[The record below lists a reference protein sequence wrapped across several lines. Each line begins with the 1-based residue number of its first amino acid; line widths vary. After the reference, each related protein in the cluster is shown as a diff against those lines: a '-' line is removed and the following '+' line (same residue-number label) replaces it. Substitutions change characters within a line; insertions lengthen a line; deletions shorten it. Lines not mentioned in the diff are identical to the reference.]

1 MRLVEVRD
9 LLAGQGWFDLTQ
21 YRLGLEGGT
30 PMHWSRLVDLPIAI
44 LVKLGGFFL
53 AQEQAEAVA
62 LTLRP
67 LLLIPLLLYPLGLAA
82 RPLSGPVAMPGALG
96 SEDRRGGSECGRT
109 CMYRGDAV

>member
-30 PMHWSRLVDLPIAI
+30 PMHWSRLVDLPIAL

-62 LTLRP
+62 LTLWP
-67 LLLIPLLLYPLGLAA
+67 LLLIPLRSEERRVGKEWFSKCRSWWSPLH
-82 RPLSGPVAMPGALG
+82 VKKIK
-96 SEDRRGGSECGRT
+96 
-109 CMYRGDAV
+109 